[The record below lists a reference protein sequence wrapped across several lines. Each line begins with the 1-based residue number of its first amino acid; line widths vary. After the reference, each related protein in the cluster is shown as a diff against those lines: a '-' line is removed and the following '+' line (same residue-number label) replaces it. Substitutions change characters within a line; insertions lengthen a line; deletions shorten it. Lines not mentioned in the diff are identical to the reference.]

1 MESRKNQLIA
11 LENAKQVILDV
22 AKEFAGIS
30 GREYGL
36 FEEYKT
42 EDADYVMVIIGSAAG
57 TAKEAVDELREEG
70 KKVGVLKLRVFRP
83 FPAEVSSGYPLPVS
97 LRSLLDL
104 RL

>member
-22 AKEFAGIS
+22 AKEFAEIS

-57 TAKEAVDELREEG
+57 TAKRG
-70 KKVGVLKLRVFRP
+70 CR
-83 FPAEVSSGYPLPVS
+83 
-97 LRSLLDL
+97 
-104 RL
+104 